1 MAPSPTTAGR
11 IEEARTLAKNDPAK
25 AESTLKEILSKGPG
39 STEASSRDYE
49 NALVSLGEVYRDQK
63 KPQDIAELIKTS
75 RDSFSSFAKAK
86 TAKLVRQLLDLFSEI
101 PNTLDIQVA
110 VIKSCIDWAVAE
122 RRSFLRQ
129 NLETR
134 LVAIYMQK
142 QTYYDALT
150 LINSLLRELKRLDD
164 KLMLVEVQLL
174 ESRVYHALGNQAKA
188 RAALTAA
195 RTSAASVYTPPN
207 LQAGLDMQS
216 GMLHAEDKDFNT
228 SFSYF
233 IEALEGYSSLDEGE
247 KATAALQYMLL
258 CKIMLNLVDDVTNLL
273 GSKQAQKYASPRLEA
288 MKAVARAHAD
298 RSLEQYEK
306 ALSDYRFELGSDA
319 FIRNHLRRLY
329 DAMLEQNLI
338 KVIEPFSRVE
348 LDHIAKMVG
357 LDTQQVERKLSQMIL
372 DKVIIGVL
380 DQGAGCLIVF
390 DETERDQAYDAALET
405 IAKLSNVVEELY
417 TNQASLL
424 EPHSSFTLADVLAQM
439 PPAMNAPIPPNYGR
453 GFPPQAAQRSPATPR
468 RGPQAQVPMPAA
480 PMAQHGVPPQLLPQ
494 QHRNMMAANAA
505 NEAALRRSRK
515 PTDKNIPEGIEEV
528 VIGEGVQQ
536 YKSLRDLEKRLDAA
550 IVRKRLDIQDS
561 ISKTV
566 KKYRT
571 MRIWISN
578 TVENQPWQNASGQN
592 GASNPGSGRYKV
604 RIEGRLLD
612 DDSDPTAP
620 EDSDEEQAGADDS
633 ADANGDAMEQDGPGA
648 PKPKT
653 KPAASNKRSQQR
665 FSHFFKSITIDFDR
679 PATTNPEDVKP
690 ITWNKP
696 QLPPN
701 AVTLPP
707 TADFDSIQFSRASQ
721 ENLNVTVSLVRDET
735 PERYKLSKELAE
747 VLDVEEE
754 TRSGIVLGIWDY
766 IRAMGLQ
773 EDEEKRLVR
782 CDHRLRSIFG
792 RDQMFFPQIPE
803 SIGPHTSP
811 IDPIKLPYTIRVD
824 ADYHNDPTPTV
835 YDIQVALEDPLRSKM
850 LALTQNPQYTA
861 AMRHIS
867 TLDDQV
873 ALIVQALTHSRARH
887 SFFTALSKD
896 PATFLRRWVNSQRR
910 DLETILG
917 EATRGGGE
925 DASGPEFRRGGTDG
939 AWDTP
944 VAREAVRYMLARPEA
959 AMGRAL

>member
-1 MAPSPTTAGR
+1 MAPTSQAAQR
-11 IEEARTLAKNDPAK
+11 IEEARTLAKKDASK
-25 AESTLKEILSKGPG
+25 AETIYKDILAQGPG
-39 STEASSRDYE
+39 SSESSSRDYE
-49 NALVSLGEVYRDQK
+49 TALIGLGELYRDEK
-63 KPQDIAELIKTS
+63 KPQEIAELIKTS

-101 PNTLDIQVA
+101 PNTLDIQIA
-110 VIKSCIDWAVAE
+110 VIKSCIEWAVAE

-142 QTYYDALT
+142 QSYYDALN

-258 CKIMLNLVDDVTNLL
+258 CKIMLNLVDDVTTLL

-288 MKAVARAHAD
+288 MKAVARAHAN
-298 RSLEQYEK
+298 RSLEEYEK

-380 DQGAGCLIVF
+380 DQGAGCLIVY
-390 DETERDQAYDAALET
+390 DETERDQGYDAALET
-405 IAKLSNVVEELY
+405 IARL
-417 TNQASLL
+417 T
-424 EPHSSFTLADVLAQM
+424 PM
-439 PPAMNAPIPPNYGR
+439 PPGYGR
-453 GFPPQAAQRSPATPR
+453 GYPQGAQRSPATPR
-468 RGPQAQVPMPAA
+468 RGPQAPGQAMPVPI
-480 PMAQHGVPPQLLPQ
+480 AQHAVPPQYMTPQ
-494 QHRNMMAANAA
+494 RNLAQQ

-515 PTDKNIPEGIEEV
+515 PTDKNIPDGVEEV

-571 MRIWISN
+571 MRIWVSN
-578 TVENQPWQNASGQN
+578 TVEGQPWQNSSGQN
-592 GASNPGSGRYKV
+592 GAPASTPGSGRYKV
-604 RIEGRLLD
+604 RIEGRLLED
-612 DDSDPTAP
+612 DNDLEASASD
-620 EDSDEEQAGADDS
+620 DEG
-633 ADANGDAMEQDGPGA
+633 DAQENGDAMEEDGA
-648 PKPKT
+648 EAK
-653 KPAASNKRSQQR
+653 KPASKRSNQR
-665 FSHFFKSITIDFDR
+665 FSQFFKSITVDFDKSS
-679 PATTNPEDVKP
+679 ATSPDEMKTIN
-690 ITWNKP
+690 WAKP

-701 AVTLPP
+701 TVNLPP
-707 TADFDSIQFSRASQ
+707 TADFDSVQFSRASQ
-721 ENLNVTVSLVRDET
+721 ENLNVTISLVRDET
-735 PERYKLSKELAE
+735 PERYKLTKELAE

-782 CDHRLRSIFG
+782 CDDRLRAIFG

-803 SIGPHTSP
+803 SVGPHTSP
-811 IDPIKLPYTIRVD
+811 LDPIKLPYTIRVD
-824 ADYHNDPTPTV
+824 EDFHKDPTPTI
-835 YDIQVALEDPLRSKM
+835 YDIQVAVEDPLRSKM

-861 AMRHIS
+861 GMRQIS
-867 TLDDQV
+867 QLDDQV
-873 ALIVQALTHSRARH
+873 ALIIQALTHSRAKH

-896 PATFLRRWVNSQRR
+896 PATFVRRWINSQRR

-925 DASGPEFRRGGTDG
+925 DASGPEFRRGGSDSV
-939 AWDTP
+939 WDTT
-944 VAREAVRYMLARPEA
+944 VAREAVRYMLAKPEA
-959 AMGRAL
+959 AMGR

>member
-1 MAPSPTTAGR
+1 MAPTSQAAQR
-11 IEEARTLAKNDPAK
+11 IEEARALAKKDASK
-25 AESTLKEILSKGPG
+25 AEPIYKDILAQGPG
-39 STEASSRDYE
+39 SSESSSRDYE
-49 NALVSLGEVYRDQK
+49 NALIGLGELYRDEK
-63 KPQDIAELIKTS
+63 KPQEIADLIKTS

-101 PNTLDIQVA
+101 PNTLDIQIA
-110 VIKSCIDWAVAE
+110 VIKSCIEWAVAE

-142 QTYYDALT
+142 QSYYDALN

-258 CKIMLNLVDDVTNLL
+258 CKIMLNLVDDVTTLL

-288 MKAVARAHAD
+288 MKAVARAHAN
-298 RSLEQYEK
+298 RSLEEYEK

-380 DQGAGCLIVF
+380 DQGAGCLIVY
-390 DETERDQAYDAALET
+390 DETERDQGYDAALET
-405 IAKLSNVVEELY
+405 IAKL
-417 TNQASLL
+417 T
-424 EPHSSFTLADVLAQM
+424 PM
-439 PPAMNAPIPPNYGR
+439 PPGYGR
-453 GFPPQAAQRSPATPR
+453 GYPQGAQRSPATPR
-468 RGPQAQVPMPAA
+468 RGPQAPSSAMPVPMP
-480 PMAQHGVPPQLLPQ
+480 QHAVPPQYMTPQ
-494 QHRNMMAANAA
+494 RNLAHQND
-505 NEAALRRSRK
+505 AALRRSRK
-515 PTDKNIPEGIEEV
+515 PTDKNIPDGVEEV

-571 MRIWISN
+571 MRIWVSN
-578 TVENQPWQNASGQN
+578 TVEGQPWQNSSGQN
-592 GASNPGSGRYKV
+592 GVPASTPGSGRYKV

-612 DDSDPTAP
+612 DDNDLEASASD
-620 EDSDEEQAGADDS
+620 DEG
-633 ADANGDAMEQDGPGA
+633 DAQENGDAMEEDGA
-648 PKPKT
+648 DTKKPV
-653 KPAASNKRSQQR
+653 SKRSKQR
-665 FSHFFKSITIDFDR
+665 FSQFFKSITVDFDKSS
-679 PATTNPEDVKP
+679 ATSPDEMKTIN
-690 ITWNKP
+690 WAKP

-701 AVTLPP
+701 AANLPS
-707 TADFDSIQFSRASQ
+707 TADFDSVHFSRASQ
-721 ENLNVTVSLVRDET
+721 ENLNVTISLVRDET

-782 CDHRLRSIFG
+782 CDDRLRAIFG

-803 SIGPHTSP
+803 SVGPHTSP
-811 IDPIKLPYTIRVD
+811 LDPIKLPYTIRVD
-824 ADYHNDPTPTV
+824 EDFHKDPTPTI
-835 YDIQVALEDPLRSKM
+835 YDIQVAVEDPLRSKM

-861 AMRHIS
+861 GMRQIS
-867 TLDDQV
+867 QLDDQV
-873 ALIVQALTHSRARH
+873 ALIIQALTHSRAKH

-896 PATFLRRWVNSQRR
+896 PATFVRRWINSQRR

-925 DASGPEFRRGGTDG
+925 DASGPEFRRGGSDSV
-939 AWDTP
+939 WDTT
-944 VAREAVRYMLARPEA
+944 VAREAVRYMLAKPEA
-959 AMGRAL
+959 TIGR